1 MSINN
6 ATASDWDRLR
16 KQMPAIEVSKPT
28 IDESMMKVYLDAAEE
43 ERDAAAYSLDKAKWL
58 ECAATHWGK
67 EEDAEEE
74 YNKYMRETD
83 AADIAEE
90 DEKDDAIN
98 PDHYKS
104 GLIEC
109 IEAIEES
116 MTTAAFAGYLKGN
129 CMKYLWRYETK
140 HAYDPLQDLQK
151 AEWYLSRLI
160 ELVGEDY
167 E

>member
-1 MSINN
+1 M
-6 ATASDWDRLR
+6 RVY
-16 KQMPAIEVSKPT
+16 IELA
-28 IDESMMKVYLDAAEE
+28 DEEAEE
-43 ERDAAAYSLDKAKWL
+43 EDLL
-58 ECAATHWGK
+58 EFSQ
-67 EEDAEEE
+67 
-74 YNKYMRETD
+74 
-83 AADIAEE
+83 AEE

>member
-1 MSINN
+1 MGNEKSESKVRG
-6 ATASDWDRLR
+6 ALDAEWERLR
-16 KQMPAIEVSKPT
+16 KESPAIVDFVVEAVEQGFNLGAEVVKAATPT
-28 IDESMMKVYLDAAEE
+28 IDESLMRVYIELADEKAEE
-43 ERDAAAYSLDKAKWL
+43 EDLL
-58 ECAATHWGK
+58 EFSQ
-67 EEDAEEE
+67 
-74 YNKYMRETD
+74 
-83 AADIAEE
+83 AEE

-129 CMKYLWRYETK
+129 VQKYLWRYETK
-140 HAYDPLQDLQK
+140 HADDPLQDLQK
-151 AEWYLSRLI
+151 AEWYLSYLI
-160 ELVGEDY
+160 GVVGEDY

>member
-1 MSINN
+1 VVEAVEQGFNLGAEAVKA
-6 ATASDWDRLR
+6 AT
-16 KQMPAIEVSKPT
+16 PT
-28 IDESMMKVYLDAAEE
+28 IDESLMRVYIELADAEAEE
-43 ERDAAAYSLDKAKWL
+43 EFDGYDENGYALKVSKDENGYALKVS
-58 ECAATHWGK
+58 K
-67 EEDAEEE
+67 EDV
-74 YNKYMRETD
+74 
-83 AADIAEE
+83 
-90 DEKDDAIN
+90 DAIN

>member
-1 MSINN
+1 M
-6 ATASDWDRLR
+6 RVY
-16 KQMPAIEVSKPT
+16 IE
-28 IDESMMKVYLDAAEE
+28 LADAEAEE
-43 ERDAAAYSLDKAKWL
+43 EFDGYDENGYALKVSKDENGYALKVS
-58 ECAATHWGK
+58 K
-67 EEDAEEE
+67 EDV
-74 YNKYMRETD
+74 
-83 AADIAEE
+83 
-90 DEKDDAIN
+90 DAIN

>member
-1 MSINN
+1 M
-6 ATASDWDRLR
+6 ADHKLTLEAWERLQ
-16 KQMPAIEVSKPT
+16 KEIPAIEPKTGLEPW
-28 IDESMMKVYLDAAEE
+28 IEGAEE
-43 ERDAAAYSLDKAKWL
+43 EDLL
-58 ECAATHWGK
+58 EFSQ
-67 EEDAEEE
+67 
-74 YNKYMRETD
+74 
-83 AADIAEE
+83 AEE

-129 CMKYLWRYETK
+129 VQKYLWRYETK
-140 HAYDPLQDLQK
+140 HADDPLQDLQK
-151 AEWYLSRLI
+151 AEWYLSYLI
-160 ELVGEDY
+160 GVVGEDY

>member
-1 MSINN
+1 M
-6 ATASDWDRLR
+6 ADHKLTLEAWERLQ
-16 KQMPAIEVSKPT
+16 KEIPAIEPKTGLEPW
-28 IDESMMKVYLDAAEE
+28 IEGAEE
-43 ERDAAAYSLDKAKWL
+43 EDLL
-58 ECAATHWGK
+58 EFSQ
-67 EEDAEEE
+67 
-74 YNKYMRETD
+74 
-83 AADIAEE
+83 AEE

-140 HAYDPLQDLQK
+140 HADDPLQDLQK
-151 AEWYLSRLI
+151 AEWYLSYLI
-160 ELVGEDY
+160 GVVGEDY

>member
-1 MSINN
+1 M
-6 ATASDWDRLR
+6 ADHKLTLEAWERLQ
-16 KQMPAIEVSKPT
+16 KEIPAIEPKTGLEPW
-28 IDESMMKVYLDAAEE
+28 IEGAEE
-43 ERDAAAYSLDKAKWL
+43 EDLL
-58 ECAATHWGK
+58 EFSQ
-67 EEDAEEE
+67 
-74 YNKYMRETD
+74 
-83 AADIAEE
+83 AEE

-140 HAYDPLQDLQK
+140 HSDDPLQDLKK

>member
-1 MSINN
+1 MRLND
-6 ATASDWDRLR
+6 ATPEDWDRLR
-16 KQMPAIEVSKPT
+16 KSHPAIEKANSK
-28 IDESMMKVYLDAAEE
+28 A
-43 ERDAAAYSLDKAKWL
+43 
-58 ECAATHWGK
+58 
-67 EEDAEEE
+67 
-74 YNKYMRETD
+74 
-83 AADIAEE
+83 
-90 DEKDDAIN
+90 DAIFN
-98 PDHYKS
+98 KWIDPAMEEAHEMLIKEGCTQDLDWGEDVINRPKHYNT
-104 GLIEC
+104 GNIEC

-116 MTTAAFAGYLKGN
+116 MSEFAFKGYLKGN

>member
-1 MSINN
+1 
-6 ATASDWDRLR
+6 
-16 KQMPAIEVSKPT
+16 
-28 IDESMMKVYLDAAEE
+28 
-43 ERDAAAYSLDKAKWL
+43 
-58 ECAATHWGK
+58 
-67 EEDAEEE
+67 
-74 YNKYMRETD
+74 
-83 AADIAEE
+83 
-90 DEKDDAIN
+90 
-98 PDHYKS
+98 
-104 GLIEC
+104 
-109 IEAIEES
+109 

>member
-1 MSINN
+1 MVEAVEQGFNLGAEAVKA
-6 ATASDWDRLR
+6 AT
-16 KQMPAIEVSKPT
+16 PT
-28 IDESMMKVYLDAAEE
+28 IDESLMRVYIELADEE
-43 ERDAAAYSLDKAKWL
+43 
-58 ECAATHWGK
+58 
-67 EEDAEEE
+67 
-74 YNKYMRETD
+74 
-83 AADIAEE
+83 AEE
-90 DEKDDAIN
+90 DEKDDAINPERFKSGFIECIEAKDDAIN

-116 MTTAAFAGYLKGN
+116 MTPAAFAGYLKGN

-160 ELVGEDY
+160 ELVGEKDY